1 MRMPVRDEVRP
12 PLGVM
17 MRDLLA
23 QQEARLRARLSAD
36 PTGRVTR
43 RGRANAIKERVPGYL
58 RDSLRTHLIDLS
70 RILADLI
77 KMSALGPNLRRLVS
91 LQQEVRT

>member
-23 QQEARLRARLSAD
+23 QQEARLL
-36 PTGRVTR
+36 
-43 RGRANAIKERVPGYL
+43 PGYQRTP
-58 RDSLRTHLIDLS
+58 RDASHAVAALTQSKSAYQGICETRCGRTSLTS
-70 RILADLI
+70 REFWPI
-77 KMSALGPNLRRLVS
+77 
-91 LQQEVRT
+91 

>member
-23 QQEARLRARLSAD
+23 QQEARLL
-36 PTGRVTR
+36 
-43 RGRANAIKERVPGYL
+43 PGYQRTP
-58 RDSLRTHLIDLS
+58 RDASHAVAALTQS
-70 RILADLI
+70 
-77 KMSALGPNLRRLVS
+77 KSAYQVA
-91 LQQEVRT
+91 